1 MSETLSFD
9 LAPVD
14 ALARELA
21 QRQEQGRSSVL
32 DRLRDAETEF
42 VDRHVGPNAD
52 DIDHMLAAV
61 GVESSDELLGRAVP
75 DAIRL
80 RQELQLQRG
89 CSEREALAEIKAI
102 ASENEIW
109 RSLLGMGYSNCITPA
124 VIQRNVLEN
133 PGWYTQYTP
142 YQAEIAQGR
151 LEALLNFQTM
161 VIDLTGLE
169 IANASLLD
177 EATAAAE
184 AMTMSFNLKGKKD
197 KKRFFVSAACHP
209 QTIAVVQTRAQPLGI
224 EVVVGDL
231 EAVAEGDRSFFGA
244 LLQYPTTDGIIVDY
258 SEFVERLHAIDALVT
273 VAADLLSLTLLKPP
287 GEFGAD
293 IAIGSSQRFGVPL
306 GYGGPHAAF
315 FATREQFARQ
325 VPGRVVGVSK
335 DVDGKPALRLA
346 LQTREQHIRR
356 DKATSNICTAQVL
369 LAVMASMYAVYH
381 GPQGLQRIADRV
393 HTLAIALAA
402 GLNRLGYELGDGD
415 FFDTVRVELGDR
427 SVADILTRAAEKQI
441 DLRSLP
447 DSAIG
452 IALDEVTSVDDLV
465 DLWEVFA
472 GDRAVDFSL
481 EDLVESDEWQG
492 LDGDRDSW
500 QRHSPYLTHPV
511 FNRYH
516 SETEMLRYMHRL
528 QARDLSLTESMIPLG
543 SCTMKLNATAEM
555 IPVTWPEFGNIHP
568 FAPIEQAKGYRKL
581 FDQLESML
589 AEITGFAG
597 VSLQPNAGSQ
607 GEYAGLL
614 AIREYHAARGDSH
627 RKACLIPQSAHG
639 TNPASAV
646 MAGMKVVPV
655 KCDDR
660 GNIDIADLTAKAE
673 KHRDRLAALMITY
686 PSTHG
691 VFETGIRD
699 ACAIVHQHGGQ
710 VYMDGANLNAQVGA
724 CRPGDI
730 GADVCHL
737 NLHKTF

>member
-9 LAPVD
+9 LAPAD
-14 ALARELA
+14 TLTQELA
-21 QRQEQGRSSVL
+21 QHRQDEGNGRSPQVAALLS
-32 DRLRDAETEF
+32 AETEF
-42 VDRHVGPNAD
+42 VVRHIGANPD
-52 DIDHMLAAV
+52 DIDQMLAAV
-61 GVESSDELLGRAVP
+61 GVESLDELLDRSVP
-75 DAIRL
+75 DTIRL
-80 RQELQLQRG
+80 QRELQLQSG
-89 CSEREALAEIKAI
+89 CSEREALTELREIAAE
-102 ASENEIW
+102 NQIW
-109 RSLLGMGYSNCITPA
+109 RSFLGMGYADCITPA

-184 AMTMSFNLKGKKD
+184 AMTMSFNLKSKPD
-197 KKRFFVSAACHP
+197 KQRFWVSQACHP

-224 EVVVGDL
+224 EVVVGNLD
-231 EAVAEGDRSFFGA
+231 AVAGDDRSFFGA
-244 LLQYPTTDGIIVDY
+244 LLQYPTTDGAIVDY
-258 SEFVERLHAIDALVT
+258 REFVERLHAVDALVT

-293 IAIGSSQRFGVPL
+293 IAVGSSQRFGVPL

-315 FATREQFARQ
+315 FATRSAFARQ
-325 VPGRVVGVSK
+325 IPGRVVGISK
-335 DVDGKPALRLA
+335 DAAGKPALRLA

-381 GPQGLQRIADRV
+381 GARGLRRIADRV

-402 GLNRLGYELGDGD
+402 GLKRLGYDLGSCD
-415 FFDTVRVELGDR
+415 FFDTVRVELGTR
-427 SVADILTRAAEKQI
+427 SRADILARAAEKRI
-441 DLRSLP
+441 DLRSLA

-452 IALDEVTSVDDLV
+452 IAVDEVTSVRDLE
-465 DLWEVFA
+465 DLWEIFA

-481 EDLVESDEWQG
+481 TDLIESREWQER
-492 LDGDRDSW
+492 DGDRDTW
-500 QRHSPYLTHPV
+500 QRQTPYLTHPV

-516 SETEMLRYMHRL
+516 SETEILRYLHRL

-568 FAPIEQAKGYRKL
+568 FAPLNRAKGYQKL
-581 FDQLESML
+581 FDQLTAML
-589 AEITGFAG
+589 AEITGFSG

-607 GEYAGLL
+607 GEFAGLL
-614 AIREYHAARGDSH
+614 AIRSFHASRGDRH
-627 RKACLIPQSAHG
+627 RTICLIPQSAHG

-646 MAGMKVVPV
+646 MAGMKVVSV
-655 KCDDR
+655 TCDEQ
-660 GNIDIADLTAKAE
+660 GNIDIADLKARAE
-673 KHRDRLAALMITY
+673 KHSENLAALMITY

-691 VFETGIRD
+691 VFETGIREVCD
-699 ACAIVHQHGGQ
+699 VVHQHGGQ

-724 CRPGDI
+724 
-730 GADVCHL
+730 
-737 NLHKTF
+737 